1 MEITIHQLPEWICP
15 SCGSRTRDHPAISRT
30 DNKTEVC
37 SGCGVL
43 EAFKNYVEATAR
55 QEDQAVDGIKSE

>member
-1 MEITIHQLPEWICP
+1 MEITIDQLLEWICP

-30 DNKTEVC
+30 DNKTKVC
-37 SGCGVL
+37 SRCGVL

-55 QEDQAVDGIKSE
+55 QEDQPVNGIKSE